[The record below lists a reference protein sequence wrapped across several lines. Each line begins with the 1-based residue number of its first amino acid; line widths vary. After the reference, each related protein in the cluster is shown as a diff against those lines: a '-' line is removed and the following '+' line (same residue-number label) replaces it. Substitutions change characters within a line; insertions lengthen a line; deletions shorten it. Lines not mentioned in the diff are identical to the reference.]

1 VEKLRDGVVGKVFVD
16 KPTKS
21 LHLCSSESIADLA
34 TVVCTTSQHF
44 GLLIAFDARGVEW
57 EAIESVAEKLIGK
70 GLVYL
75 CAWGPDCERVH
86 DAFDDASVELN
97 AEATVDDVIMT
108 TWHSNEGLTEAL
120 WFFVNS
126 AYPTRSYEHSC
137 SDWVIAIIGNPQW
150 EQIVRGAIGRE

>member
-1 VEKLRDGVVGKVFVD
+1 VEKLRDGIVGKVFVD

-21 LHLCSSESIADLA
+21 FHLCSSESVADLA
-34 TVVCTTSQHF
+34 TVVSTTSQHF

-97 AEATVDDVIMT
+97 AEPTDDDVIMT
-108 TWHSNEGLTEAL
+108 TWHSKEGLTEAL

-126 AYPTRSYEHSC
+126 AYPARSYEHSC
-137 SDWVIAIIGNPQW
+137 NDWVIAIVGNPQW
-150 EQIVRGAIGRE
+150 EQIVRATIGTE